1 MSGRKTFLVI
11 SDTHINKTHEAVWL
25 ERFGQWASRLQPDV
39 LVFLGDLA
47 DFDCKARYIK
57 ERSGDLPEE
66 EVEYAVSQ
74 LDKYIFDVISNSK
87 AKKRKDKKKIWR
99 PTTVFCMGN
108 HDERVEDL
116 LLPELTKRFDIVCKN
131 REHVCLSG
139 VSFAHTFDKG
149 ISGTTCSDAK
159 DVLMNT
165 MCCTVSGHSHV
176 RSWAELKRPD
186 GSPVFAIKMPCATQ
200 AYPEWAGHK
209 GNAWNR
215 GFLVLNVGDI
225 LGTPF
230 MYDFEFVGD

>member
-1 MSGRKTFLVI
+1 MSGVKKFLVI
-11 SDTHINKTHEAVWL
+11 SDTHVNKTQESTWL
-25 ERFGQWASRLQPDV
+25 ERFGRAATRLQPDF

-57 ERSGDLPEE
+57 ERSGDSPED
-66 EVEYAVSQ
+66 EVEYALNQ
-74 LDKYIFDVISNSK
+74 LDTHVLNVVK
-87 AKKRKDKKKIWR
+87 AVQDKQRKDKKKIWK

-116 LLPELTKRFDIVCKN
+116 LLPELNKRFDIVCKN
-131 REHVCLSG
+131 REHISLSG
-139 VSFAHTFDKG
+139 VLFAHTFDRG

-176 RSWAELKRPD
+176 RGWAELKRPD
-186 GSPVFAIKMPCATQ
+186 GIPLFAIKMPCATQ

-209 GNAWNR
+209 GNAWSR
-215 GFLVLNVGDI
+215 GFLILTVGEA
-225 LGTPF
+225 LGQPY
-230 MYDFEFVGD
+230 MYDFTFIGD